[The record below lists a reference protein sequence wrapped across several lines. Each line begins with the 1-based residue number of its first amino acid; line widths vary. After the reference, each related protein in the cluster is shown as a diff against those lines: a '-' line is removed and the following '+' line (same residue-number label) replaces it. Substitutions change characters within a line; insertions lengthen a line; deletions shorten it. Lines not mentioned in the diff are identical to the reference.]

1 MYNKLYIH
9 LAEDNIF
16 FSEQVG
22 FWADHVIDHA
32 IIEIVDE
39 IANVFIENKYT
50 IGVFINLLEASL
62 HEK

>member
-1 MYNKLYIH
+1 MYNTLYIH

-22 FWADHVIDHA
+22 FWADYVTDHA

-39 IANVFIENKYT
+39 ITNIFIENKYT
-50 IGVFINLLEASL
+50 IGVFNDLLEASL
-62 HEK
+62 HKK